1 MDGRT
6 PRSDLQ
12 KRSSCVQ
19 RIVYTLGS
27 RDEECGK
34 SDTRSQVY
42 LLLQD
47 ACHNFIDIYLS
58 CSVPICSKIRMMLG
72 ILGFKMERLSLRKLV
87 GKEHVDCLYRNAQ
100 TTPSKGERMGTRS
113 ELS

>member
-19 RIVYTLGS
+19 RIVYRLGS
-27 RDEECGK
+27 RDEECGE

-47 ACHNFIDIYLS
+47 ACHNFTDIYLS
-58 CSVPICSKIRMMLG
+58 CSVPICCKIRMMVG
-72 ILGFKMERLSLRKLV
+72 ILGFKMERLSLRKLS
-87 GKEHVDCLYRNAQ
+87 GKEHVDCLYRNSQ
-100 TTPSKGERMGTRS
+100 TTPSKGE
-113 ELS
+113 